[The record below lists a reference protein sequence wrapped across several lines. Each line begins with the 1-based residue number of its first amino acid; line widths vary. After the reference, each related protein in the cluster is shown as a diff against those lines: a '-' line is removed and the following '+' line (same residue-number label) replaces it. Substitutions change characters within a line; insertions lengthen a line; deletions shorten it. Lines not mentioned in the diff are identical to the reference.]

1 MAKKPAPKPAPAP
14 APKPAP
20 KPAPAPAPKPAPAP
34 APKPAPKP
42 APAPAPAPKPAPAPQ
57 PTPQQA
63 AAILNAGGDT
73 SKFNAATWEALK
85 QIEAANN
92 AAAARPP
99 APAPAPAPGPAPAPA
114 PAFSPVT
121 PPEGGRQVTLSYAQ
135 EVEGRVNSLLAEGK
149 IEEARM
155 QAGNITGGGAG
166 VQNVLSRINTAIGAA
181 ESARQRVIDSQ
192 RQPDPEPEFEPRFD
206 EPPGETEQ
214 DRYYKW
220 LRDQQETQ
228 DAEIKRQQRG
238 TAESFLRD
246 ILKQYGM
253 ESLSSQVESLIG
265 TWGNNVGVIAERL
278 RQTEEYKT
286 RFKGLVKLQQKGV
299 TDIRN
304 EEQYLRFETDYRDI
318 FRTAGLRDFLGA
330 SGSQQEIDAIA
341 NLVADYSVSV
351 NEVRARVLDAQR
363 VAAET
368 PPEVRDALQRF
379 YNVGAQDLVA
389 YSLDPQRTMTRINEM
404 ANAAILGG
412 FAQRGGL
419 DIDVAGA
426 ERIAGLAGGEDI
438 NIERVTQDVSQARE
452 IRDATRR
459 LAEIER
465 GTLQDIEV
473 LEAQAGTSVAAGER
487 IRTLQSR
494 ERARFG
500 GSTAVGATT
509 LTRGNKI

>member
-1 MAKKPAPKPAPAP
+1 MAIPKWDDPFWSSEAFWAGVPDEQRYIGPGPSIDSPGSVPVPRPGSQTPAPT
-14 APKPAP
+14 
-20 KPAPAPAPKPAPAP
+20 
-34 APKPAPKP
+34 
-42 APAPAPAPKPAPAPQ
+42 
-57 PTPQQA
+57 PTPTPSAEDEYWRQRGA
-63 AAILNAGGDT
+63 R
-73 SKFNAATWEALK
+73 EAS
-85 QIEAANN
+85 EAAER
-92 AAAARPP
+92 A
-99 APAPAPAPGPAPAPA
+99 
-114 PAFSPVT
+114 
-121 PPEGGRQVTLSYAQ
+121 
-135 EVEGRVNSLLAEGK
+135 
-149 IEEARM
+149 
-155 QAGNITGGGAG
+155 
-166 VQNVLSRINTAIGAA
+166 
-181 ESARQRVIDSQ
+181 
-192 RQPDPEPEFEPRFD
+192 
-206 EPPGETEQ
+206 
-214 DRYYKW
+214 
-220 LRDQQETQ
+220 
-228 DAEIKRQQRG
+228 RQQRE
-238 TAESFLRD
+238 TAVSFLRG
-246 ILKQYGM
+246 ILNQYGM
-253 ESLSSQVESLIG
+253 GSLATQVESLIG
-265 TWGNNVGVIAERL
+265 QWGTNAEVIAERL

-304 EEQYLRFETDYRDI
+304 EAEYLRLETEYRDI

-330 SGSQQEIDAIA
+330 SGTQAEYDSIA

-363 VAAET
+363 VAAEK

-412 FAQRGGL
+412 FATRAGL

-426 ERIAGLAGGEDI
+426 ERVAGLAGTEDI
-438 NIERVTQDVSQARE
+438 NIERVTRDVAEARE

-473 LEAQAGTSVAAGER
+473 LEAQAGTDVAAGER
-487 IRTLQSR
+487 IRGLQSR

-509 LTRGNKI
+509 LTRGDRI